1 MIFRLTL
8 GENTYGL
15 AFSGQKAVEFD
26 KESDPSPVIQI
37 GSKTY
42 QGLGAIFQTSVEVLQ
57 KDDSG
62 AVVAGRDCYGDAVLY
77 SYSNVPCFDSSD
89 YQFDSLRGWFLVKD
103 GTDIHFITFSRGSM
117 IGSITVFPK
126 LAEAEIGVKAQ
137 LEAVFGPLD
146 SVRWSEEP
154 ISKETVKAIAIPE
167 GTEEIS
173 ESQFKEYT
181 ALETVV
187 IPDSVKRI
195 GGHAF
200 SYCRSLKSVHMP
212 KALNSIGCGAFK
224 DCVALEEI
232 ILPEQIVEI
241 NSWAFQNCKGLKHIT
256 LPEKLERIGESAFE
270 NCVQLQ
276 ELALPA
282 SMREIG
288 YHAFYGCIGLTNVRI
303 SAEIPGMMKYVFGKC
318 SALADSQGHVI
329 VAGIYYGYY
338 GKAETVTIPNGVV
351 GIAEGAFSGIE
362 CSELRQIVLPDSLR
376 RIGRKAFDH
385 CVHLESLFIPDGT
398 KDIAQDAFPIWDDLR
413 ELSLP
418 GDSGFHVQKVNVN
431 LQITWRGIRGME
443 KTRMYEQVVNR
454 ELERQANEKR
464 EVQNAIDALYQ
475 RAIKEMP
482 ELGGFK
488 SFGVS
493 FLMNAR
499 HTGRVA
505 LEPSYLYEDERFLNV
520 SVSDEYN
527 CAESSLRNNT
537 AQELLAFLSGAEAA
551 DAVIERLEYLKTRL
565 DE

>member
-1 MIFRLTL
+1 MIFRITL

-26 KESDPSPVIQI
+26 GEHDPSPVIQV

-42 QGLGAIFQTSVEVLQ
+42 QGLAAIFQTSAEVLQ
-57 KDDSG
+57 KDASG
-62 AVVAGRDCYGDAVLY
+62 AVVTGRDCYGDAVLY

-103 GTDIHFITFSRGSM
+103 GTDIHFITFSRGSC
-117 IGSITVFPK
+117 IGSITVFSK

-154 ISKETVKAIAIPE
+154 ISKETIKEIVIPE

-173 ESQFKEYT
+173 DYQFRNYT

-195 GGHAF
+195 GRYAF
-200 SYCRSLKSVHMP
+200 SYCRSLKSVHIP
-212 KALNSIGCGAFK
+212 KTLNSIGRDAFN
-224 DCVALEEI
+224 DCFVLEEI
-232 ILPEQIVEI
+232 ILPEQVIEI
-241 NSWAFQNCKGLKHIT
+241 DHGTFQNCKGLKHIT

-288 YHAFYGCIGLTNVRI
+288 FHAFYGCAGLTNVRI
-303 SAEIPGMMKYVFGKC
+303 SAEIPGMMRYVFGKC
-318 SALADSQGHVI
+318 SGLADSQGHVI

-351 GIAEGAFSGIE
+351 GIAEEAFSGIE
-362 CSELRQIVLPDSLR
+362 CSKLRQIILPDSLR
-376 RIGRKAFDH
+376 RIGSKAFDY
-385 CVHLESLFIPDGT
+385 CIHLESLFIPDGA
-398 KDIAQDAFPIWDDLR
+398 KDIARDAFPIERDLR

-418 GDSGFHVQKVNVN
+418 GDSNFYVQKVNVN
-431 LQITWRGIRGME
+431 LRIIWRGTQGMK
-443 KTRMYEQVVNR
+443 KTQMYEQAVNR
-454 ELERQANEKR
+454 KLEELANEKR

-475 RAIKEMP
+475 RAIQELP

-493 FLMNAR
+493 FPMNAR
-499 HTGRVA
+499 HTGRIA
-505 LEPSYLYEDERFLNV
+505 LEPSYLHEEMRFLNV
-520 SVSDEYN
+520 FVSTAYD
-527 CAESSLRNNT
+527 SDDSTLREQT
-537 AQELLAFLSGAEAA
+537 AQELLAFLSGPEAA
-551 DAVIERLEYLKTRL
+551 DAVVKRLEYLKTRL

>member
-15 AFSGQKAVEFD
+15 AFSGRQAVEFD
-26 KESDPSPVIQI
+26 GEHDPSPVIQV

-42 QGLGAIFQTSVEVLQ
+42 QGLGAIFQTSAEVLQ
-57 KDDSG
+57 KNDSG
-62 AVVAGRDCYGDAVLY
+62 AIVTGRDCYGDAVLY

-103 GTDIHFITFSRGSM
+103 GTDIHFITFSRGSC

-154 ISKETVKAIAIPE
+154 ISKETVRAIVIPE

-173 ESQFKEYT
+173 DSQFQNYT

-187 IPDSVKRI
+187 IPDSVKCI
-195 GGHAF
+195 GRYAF
-200 SYCRSLKSVHMP
+200 SCCRSLKSIHMP
-212 KALNSIGCGAFK
+212 KALNSIGCGAFM

-232 ILPEQIVEI
+232 ILPEQVVEI

-256 LPEKLERIGESAFE
+256 LPEKLERIGEGAFE

-288 YHAFYGCIGLTNVRI
+288 YHAFCGCTGLTNVRI
-303 SAEIPGMMKYVFGKC
+303 SAEIPGMMRYVFGKC
-318 SALADSQGHVI
+318 SGLADSQGHVI

-338 GKAETVTIPNGVV
+338 GEAKTVTIPNGVV

-362 CSELRQIVLPDSLR
+362 CSELRQIILPDSLR
-376 RIGRKAFDH
+376 RIGSKAFDH
-385 CVHLESLFIPDGT
+385 CIHLESLFIPNGT
-398 KDIAQDAFPIWDDLR
+398 KDISQDAFPIWGDMR

-418 GDSGFHVQKVNVN
+418 GDSDFHVWKVNVN
-431 LQITWRGIRGME
+431 LRIIWRGIRGME
-443 KTRMYEQVVNR
+443 KTRMYEQAVNR

-475 RAIKEMP
+475 RAITEMP
-482 ELGGFK
+482 ESGGFD

-493 FLMNAR
+493 FPMNAH

-505 LEPSYLYEDERFLNV
+505 LEPSCLYEEKRILSV
-520 SVSDEYN
+520 SVSDEYD
-527 CAESSLRNNT
+527 CAESSLRKQT

-551 DAVIERLEYLKTRL
+551 DAVVERLKYLKTRL

>member
-15 AFSGQKAVEFD
+15 AFSGQQAVEFD
-26 KESDPSPVIQI
+26 GEHDPSPVIQV

-42 QGLGAIFQTSVEVLQ
+42 QGLGAIFQTSAEVLQ
-57 KDDSG
+57 KNDSG

-103 GTDIHFITFSRGSM
+103 GTDIHFITFSRGSC

-154 ISKETVKAIAIPE
+154 ISKETVRAIVIPE

-173 ESQFKEYT
+173 DSQFQNYT

-195 GGHAF
+195 GRYAF
-200 SYCRSLKSVHMP
+200 SCCRSLKSIHMP
-212 KALNSIGCGAFK
+212 KALNSIGCGAFM

-232 ILPEQIVEI
+232 ILPEQVVEI

-256 LPEKLERIGESAFE
+256 LPEKLERIGEGAFE

-288 YHAFYGCIGLTNVRI
+288 YHAFCGCTGLTNVRI
-303 SAEIPGMMKYVFGKC
+303 SAEIPGMMRYVFGKC
-318 SALADSQGHVI
+318 SGLADSQGHVI

-338 GKAETVTIPNGVV
+338 GEQETVTIPDGVV
-351 GIAEGAFSGIE
+351 SISERAFSGTD
-362 CSELRQIVLPDSLR
+362 CSRLRQIILPNSLR
-376 RIGRKAFDH
+376 RIGSKAFDH
-385 CVHLESLFIPDGT
+385 CIHLESLFIPNGT
-398 KDIAQDAFPIWDDLR
+398 KDISQDAFPIWGDMR

-418 GDSGFHVQKVNVN
+418 GDSDFYVQKVNVN
-431 LQITWRGIRGME
+431 LRIIWRGIRGME
-443 KTRMYEQVVNR
+443 KTRMYEQAVNR
-454 ELERQANEKR
+454 KLEEQANEKR
-464 EVQNAIDALYQ
+464 KVQNAIDALYQ
-475 RAIKEMP
+475 RAIQEMP
-482 ELGGFK
+482 ELGGFD

-493 FLMNAR
+493 FPMNAH

-505 LEPSYLYEDERFLNV
+505 LEPSCLYEEKRILSV
-520 SVSDEYN
+520 SVSDEYD
-527 CAESSLRNNT
+527 CAESSLRKQT

-551 DAVIERLEYLKTRL
+551 DAVVERLKYLKTRL

>member
-1 MIFRLTL
+1 MIFRITL

-15 AFSGQKAVEFD
+15 AFSGQQAVEFD
-26 KESDPSPVIQI
+26 KEHDTSPVIQV
-37 GSKTY
+37 GSKAY

-57 KDDSG
+57 KDASG
-62 AVVAGRDCYGDAVLY
+62 AIVTGRDCYGDTVLY

-103 GTDIHFITFSRGSM
+103 GTDIHFITFSRGSC

-126 LAEAEIGVKAQ
+126 LAEAEIGAKAH
-137 LEAVFGPLD
+137 LEAVFGLLD

-154 ISKETVKAIAIPE
+154 ISKETVRAIVIPE

-173 ESQFKEYT
+173 DSQFQNYT

-195 GGHAF
+195 GEYAF

-212 KALNSIGCGAFK
+212 KALNSIGRDAFK
-224 DCVALEEI
+224 DCIVLEEI
-232 ILPEQIVEI
+232 ILPEQVIEI
-241 NSWAFQNCKGLKHIT
+241 DHGTFQNCKGLKHIT

-288 YHAFYGCIGLTNVRI
+288 YHAFCGCTGLTNVRI
-303 SAEIPGMMKYVFGKC
+303 SAEIPGMMRYVFGKC
-318 SALADSQGHVI
+318 SGLADSQGHVI

-338 GKAETVTIPNGVV
+338 GEQEIVTIPNGVSS
-351 GIAEGAFSGIE
+351 IAEEAFSGIE

-376 RIGRKAFDH
+376 RIGSKAFDY
-385 CVHLESLFIPDGT
+385 CIHLESLFIPDGA
-398 KDIAQDAFPIWDDLR
+398 KDIARDAFPIGRDLR

-418 GDSGFHVQKVNVN
+418 GDSDFQVRKVNVN
-431 LQITWRGIRGME
+431 LRITWRGTQGMK
-443 KTRMYEQVVNR
+443 KTQMYEQAVNR
-454 ELERQANEKR
+454 KLEELANEKR

-475 RAIKEMP
+475 RAIQEMP

-493 FLMNAR
+493 FPMNAR
-499 HTGRVA
+499 HTGRIA
-505 LEPSYLYEDERFLNV
+505 LEPSYLYEEMRFLNV
-520 SVSDEYN
+520 FVSTAYHSDD
-527 CAESSLRNNT
+527 STLREQT
-537 AQELLAFLSGAEAA
+537 AQELLAFLSGPEAA
-551 DAVIERLEYLKTRL
+551 DAVVERLKYLKTRL

>member
-1 MIFRLTL
+1 MIFRITL

-15 AFSGQKAVEFD
+15 AFSGQQAVEFD
-26 KESDPSPVIQI
+26 GEHDPSPVIQV

-42 QGLGAIFQTSVEVLQ
+42 QGLGAIFQTSAEVLQ
-57 KDDSG
+57 KNDSG
-62 AVVAGRDCYGDAVLY
+62 AIVTGRDCYGDAVLY

-103 GTDIHFITFSRGSM
+103 GTDIHFITFSRGSC

-126 LAEAEIGVKAQ
+126 LAEAEIGAKAQ

-154 ISKETVKAIAIPE
+154 ISKETVRAIVIPE

-173 ESQFKEYT
+173 DSQFQNYT

-195 GGHAF
+195 GRYAF

-212 KALNSIGCGAFK
+212 KALNSIGCGAFE
-224 DCVALEEI
+224 DCIVLEEI
-232 ILPEQIVEI
+232 ILPEQVIEIVHGT
-241 NSWAFQNCKGLKHIT
+241 FQNCKGLKHII
-256 LPEKLERIGESAFE
+256 LPEKLERIEESAFE

-288 YHAFYGCIGLTNVRI
+288 YHAFCGCTGLTNVRI
-303 SAEIPGMMKYVFGKC
+303 SAEIPGMMRYVFGKC
-318 SALADSQGHVI
+318 SGLADSQGHVI

-338 GKAETVTIPNGVV
+338 GEQETVTIPDGVV
-351 GIAEGAFSGIE
+351 SISERAFSGTD
-362 CSELRQIVLPDSLR
+362 CSRLRQIILPNSLR
-376 RIGRKAFDH
+376 RIGSKAFDH
-385 CVHLESLFIPDGT
+385 CIHLESLFIPDGAT
-398 KDIAQDAFPIWDDLR
+398 DIARDAFPIGRDLR

-418 GDSGFHVQKVNVN
+418 GDSDFQVRKVNVN
-431 LQITWRGIRGME
+431 LRIIWRGTQGMK
-443 KTRMYEQVVNR
+443 KTQMYEQAVNR
-454 ELERQANEKR
+454 KLEELANEKR

-475 RAIKEMP
+475 RAIQEMP

-493 FLMNAR
+493 FPMNAR
-499 HTGRVA
+499 HTGRIA
-505 LEPSYLYEDERFLNV
+505 LEPSYLYEEMRFLNV
-520 SVSDEYN
+520 FVSTAYHSDD
-527 CAESSLRNNT
+527 STLREQT

-551 DAVIERLEYLKTRL
+551 DAVVERLKYLKTRL